1 MALILGCLEA
11 SNVSRRTAAVTC
23 PADTMYMV
31 KYLNMHSK
39 HNLHKKHEWKSAET
53 KGYSQRQKKKKN
65 LIQFTMKSA
74 INFFFFKVCTV
85 FIISPVLLNYRN
97 QQKR

>member
-1 MALILGCLEA
+1 MSAEGLQQSPALQ
-11 SNVSRRTAAVTC
+11 T
-23 PADTMYMV
+23 PMYMV

-53 KGYSQRQKKKKN
+53 KGYSQRQKKN

-74 INFFFFKVCTV
+74 IKKKF
-85 FIISPVLLNYRN
+85 
-97 QQKR
+97 